1 MEEYLLTVPRRIFG
15 SGQGG
20 RPSRT
25 RDSNQNGAK
34 RPIPVRFVSHGG
46 AEGERS
52 LRQPFLSLIFRHFFM
67 RMVRHFR
74 RTFPLFQKDTPDE
87 RCRHSRPI
95 LQVHPRRPGT
105 AGERAPGLPPALGDR
120 LEPDSLVP
128 LPTESMGEA
137 LSPSFMDLAFSAR
150 LKASGTFHIH
160 LVMEHIYGPSPGCKR
175 VVPVRRKV
183 VAYIYPASSW
193 KRCVSGPR

>member
-1 MEEYLLTVPRRIFG
+1 MRHRKDDPEATNKKTHGQPFKINIVPLNSQEAAEQSMEEYPLTVPRRIFG

-25 RDSNQNGAK
+25 RDSKQKGAK

-74 RTFPLFQKDTPDE
+74 RTFPLFQKTRPMNDVAIHDRFFKSTLGVPE
-87 RCRHSRPI
+87 RLGSVLRASLPRWAAASSR
-95 LQVHPRRPGT
+95 T
-105 AGERAPGLPPALGDR
+105 
-120 LEPDSLVP
+120 
-128 LPTESMGEA
+128 
-137 LSPSFMDLAFSAR
+137 PSFPFPPNPWAR
-150 LKASGTFHIH
+150 RCPP
-160 LVMEHIYGPSPGCKR
+160 PSWISPFPH
-175 VVPVRRKV
+175 V
-183 VAYIYPASSW
+183 
-193 KRCVSGPR
+193 